1 MRKAQYLAILA
12 AFILSRESI
21 GAQEFPTFGGAAYR
35 DLLRAAFSQIERFAG
50 FLAPSKIRFL
60 ADGSGDGGSSD
71 GGSSSGDGGSSSDG
85 GAAGAAG
92 AAGAGA
98 GDSGGSTG
106 DGTGSTGDSSGS
118 TGDGTGS
125 TGDGTGSAS
134 DSDGASASDSAS
146 ASDAAAASATSDA
159 AASAATD
166 AAAATTTTTTT
177 NDDEAAPATDNNA
190 PPSDPNTVTEA
201 PTTDPTTITV
211 TPELAAIMA
220 IPTTDP
226 RDGSGPEVFT
236 GPGVPDVADVTTIPP
251 GGFVPPGPPV
261 NVEIHAVIIS
271 AAQSPWDAIQR
282 APGIGNVTVV
292 GGIVALGK
300 TPIPGEIPGGGPQP
314 DWLRLIPD
322 LRLLNGSMIPP
333 VVPNIIDIRWL
344 NCPIKVEERNP

>member
-12 AFILSRESI
+12 AFILSMESI
-21 GAQEFPTFGGAAYR
+21 GAQEFPSFGGAAYR
-35 DLLRAAFSQIERFAG
+35 DLLRAAFGQMERFAR

-60 ADGSGDGGSSD
+60 TDGGSDGGSSD

-98 GDSGGSTG
+98 AGAGTGDSSGN
-106 DGTGSTGDSSGS
+106 TGDSSGS

-125 TGDGTGSAS
+125 TGDGTGSTGDGTGSAS
-134 DSDGASASDSAS
+134 DGDGASASDSAS
-146 ASDAAAASATSDA
+146 ESDAAAAAAAASAASATSDA
-159 AASAATD
+159 AATSAATD
-166 AAAATTTTTTT
+166 AATDAATTTTTT
-177 NDDEAAPATDNNA
+177 NDDEAAPANDNNA

-201 PTTDPTTITV
+201 PTTNPTTIAV
-211 TPELAAIMA
+211 TSELAAIMA

-236 GPGVPDVADVTTIPP
+236 SLGVPNVADVTTIPP
-251 GGFVPPGPPV
+251 GGFAPPGPPV

-271 AAQSPWDAIQR
+271 AAQSPWDAIQK
-282 APGIGNVTVV
+282 APGIGNVAVV

-300 TPIPGEIPGGGPQP
+300 TPIPGEY
-314 DWLRLIPD
+314 REAVRSLI
-322 LRLLNGSMIPP
+322 GSEWPRISAS
-333 VVPNIIDIRWL
+333 
-344 NCPIKVEERNP
+344 